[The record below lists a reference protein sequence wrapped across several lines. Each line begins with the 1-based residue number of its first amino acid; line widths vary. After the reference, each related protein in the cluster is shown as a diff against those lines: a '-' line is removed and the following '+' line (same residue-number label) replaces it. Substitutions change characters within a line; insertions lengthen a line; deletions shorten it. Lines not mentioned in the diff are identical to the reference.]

1 MLSNDTSKIIDD
13 ARDTLVGQ
21 IPVPMMQCQQITL
34 ALTYKFM
41 SDDDQTAV
49 DLGGRR
55 HYFTGDLELYG
66 WDNIMSLRLD
76 DTQRSELYRTGLS
89 ALQESETMPAVFRE
103 IFRDA
108 VVPYRRP
115 PDAGACS

>member
-1 MLSNDTSKIIDD
+1 MSNVLSNDTKRIIDD

-41 SDDDQTAV
+41 SDDDQRAV

-55 HYFTGDLELYG
+55 HYFAGDLEEFDWSRIVSSAAG
-66 WDNIMSLRLD
+66 RHPA
-76 DTQRSELYRTGLS
+76 QRALS
-89 ALQESETMPAVFRE
+89 CRSQ
-103 IFRDA
+103 
-108 VVPYRRP
+108 RP
-115 PDAGACS
+115 PESQSRYLPYSARFSRML